1 MILKRNLLSYFCA
14 LIAIQ
19 SITAQVTLRG
29 TTLLFQSNKQ
39 PLSGV
44 KISALGAKDTTSDAE
59 GNFVLKF
66 DTLNVGS
73 EVRLTFSKT
82 GFETTSD
89 HPLSLRLPE
98 IPHVILY
105 KPFAFRPEGTILKEI
120 DQYFGVFKV
129 KVSEN
134 YKRQLAELQRKY
146 ASLGTAHLEY
156 RRVHTLAANDYAA
169 TMQQARVIAEKLARF
184 NPDLVTPETQ
194 EVLKLFGIGAIDSVC
209 AIWKYD
215 DLYRQWQSP
224 PQSLYNKGDSMLLFK
239 QEKITQMLFLA
250 RALSLKQA
258 FSAAE
263 TIYERLSQI
272 DGFECETMA
281 EWATFLEYQQ
291 RWEKA
296 AVFYKHAEQLSKA
309 NAYKA
314 FYQNKLYEVWLPKP
328 DTAKAEA
335 ALKIAANLYAT
346 LLKIDSNAFQPML
359 TLQTV
364 GQGAYFENQKMFEK
378 ADSLYRVANTELD
391 SVSAKN
397 VQYLPVLAEFRQ
409 KYGDFYR
416 KQNLFVP
423 AEAVY
428 LAALKNYKQL
438 VKKYPHQYEPHVYKI
453 QHKLAQMAIAKT
465 QFRKADTLCSDAAD
479 LLKKLLEADS
489 IHYKADW
496 AALLTDW
503 AKAFQ
508 GKNNSGQA
516 ATNYA
521 QALELYKDLA
531 NANPNEY
538 EGIVANIY
546 QYLGVLNAEQND
558 VQSAEKTFQA
568 ALNMQKQLAET
579 QPKTYLPQAAAT
591 LNQLGNL
598 YASTADYV
606 KSEANF
612 TEALKLYQ
620 KLSDLDVQF
629 KLMIQPEIAKT
640 KASLGTIYA
649 EQSQY
654 PQAEVVYMEA
664 LAITKMLAAADPQ
677 YNNALAVTQGQLGE
691 FYRAK
696 NDFLKAE
703 VAFTESLQLR
713 STAYTGTGTPAEYD
727 PNIASTQANLAF
739 LYKSKY
745 EYEQSEAA
753 YLKALGIYKRLHES
767 NSTTYYTEL
776 IRTQYQLSDLY
787 FEKKDYTKAQS
798 FYESVLA
805 AYRKLSETNPHT
817 YPSDIASLLSKLGTI
832 YIAKKDTAKAEQAIL
847 ESLEIRK
854 KLNDSNPYAYK
865 SVYAVSLGQAAG
877 LYYLKQDFEK
887 SETLYVQTLDLR
899 RKMAVGNPTQITAL
913 ADAHTEMGTFYA
925 RQKSFVKAD
934 SFYQI
939 ALKSYKDLK
948 DSLSEPKIANIQYY
962 IGLLHFNTKNYIKS
976 DSALNASL
984 TLFQRVAK
992 ITPRVYTAQVGNV
1005 QNDLARLYKAQ
1016 QNFAKADSMYSFV
1029 LALREKDTSGVG
1041 QQILQET
1048 WKDMANLYLEMADS
1062 EVKNADKVV
1071 PLQKA
1076 VGFCDK
1082 LYLKEAKNQ
1091 SSAYVKQY
1099 AQIYGLLGVCQLFAK
1114 NFPAAESATRKALQL
1129 DEKQRWVTSN
1139 LAHALLLQ
1147 GNYEEAEKIYK
1158 SLRNKKDE
1166 KGKLYKEVFLENLK
1180 DLEQEGVFS
1189 LPNEH
1194 IEKIR
1199 KLLK

>member
-1 MILKRNLLSYFCA
+1 MILKKTLLSYFCA

-19 SITAQVTLRG
+19 AITAQVTLRG

-44 KISALGAKDTTSDAE
+44 KISAAGAKDTTSDAE

-73 EVRLTFSKT
+73 EVRLMFSKA

-98 IPHVILY
+98 IPHVVLS
-105 KPFAFRPEGTILKEI
+105 KPFVFRPEGTILKEI

-129 KVSEN
+129 KVGEN

-169 TMQQARVIAEKLARF
+169 TMLQAQVIAEKLARF
-184 NPDLVTPETQ
+184 NPDMVTQETQ
-194 EVLKLFGIGAIDSVC
+194 DILKLFGTGAIDSVC
-209 AIWKYD
+209 SVWKFD

-224 PQSLYNKGDSMLLFK
+224 PTSLYNKGDSLMLFK

-272 DGFECETMA
+272 DGFERETMA

-309 NAYKA
+309 NPYKA
-314 FYQNKLYEVWLPKP
+314 FYQNKLYEVWLRKP

-335 ALKIAANLYAT
+335 ALKIAANLYMA
-346 LLKIDSNAFQPML
+346 LLKVDSSAFQPML

-364 GQGAYFENQKMFEK
+364 GQGTYFENQKKFEK
-378 ADSLYRVANTELD
+378 ADSLYHVASVELD
-391 SVSAKN
+391 SASSKN
-397 VQYLPVLAEFRQ
+397 AQYLPIFAHFQQ
-409 KYGDFYR
+409 KYGDSYR
-416 KQNLFVP
+416 KRNQFAAADSMYV
-423 AEAVY
+423 
-428 LAALKNYKQL
+428 AALKSYKQL
-438 VKKYPHQYEPHVYKI
+438 VKNYPQQYEPYVYKI
-453 QHKLAQMAIAKT
+453 QHKLAQMAITKT
-465 QFRKADTLCSDAAD
+465 QFRKADTLCSDAAEI
-479 LLKKLLEADS
+479 LKRLLEADS

-508 GKNNSGQA
+508 GKSNSGQA

-538 EGIVANIY
+538 EGVIATVY

-558 VQSAEKTFQA
+558 VQSAEKTFQE
-568 ALNMQKQLAET
+568 ALNMQKRLAEI
-579 QPKTYLPQAAAT
+579 QPQTYLPQAAVT

-598 YASTADYV
+598 YASTADYA

-612 TEALKLYQ
+612 IDALKLYQ
-620 KLSDLDVQF
+620 KMSELDAKS
-629 KLMIQPEIAKT
+629 KLLFQPEIAKT
-640 KASLGTIYA
+640 KVSLGSIYT

-691 FYRAK
+691 FYKAK

-713 STAYTGTGTPAEYD
+713 SSAYTGTGTPVEYD
-727 PNIASTQANLAF
+727 PNIASTQTNLAF

-745 EYEQSEAA
+745 DYEQAETA

-767 NSTTYYTEL
+767 NSNTYYAEV

-787 FEKKDYTKAQS
+787 FDKKDYTKAQS
-798 FYESVLA
+798 FYESVLT

-832 YIAKKDTAKAEQAIL
+832 YIAKNDTTKAEKAIL
-847 ESLEIRK
+847 ESFEIRK
-854 KLNDSNPYAYK
+854 KLNDANPYAYK
-865 SVYAVSLGQAAG
+865 SVYASSLGQTAG
-877 LYYLKQDFEK
+877 LYYFKQDFER

-899 RKMAVGNPTQITAL
+899 KKMAVGNPTQITAL
-913 ADAHTEMGTFYA
+913 ADAHTEIGTFYA

-948 DSLSEPKIANIQYY
+948 DSLSEPKIAEIQYY
-962 IGLLHFNTKNYIKS
+962 IGLLHFNNKSYIKS
-976 DSALNASL
+976 DSALNAAL
-984 TLFQRVAK
+984 TIFQRVAK
-992 ITPRVYTAQVGNV
+992 ITPRAYQEHVGNV

-1029 LALREKDTSGVG
+1029 LALREKDTSTVG
-1041 QQILQET
+1041 QQVLHGT
-1048 WKDMANLYLEMADS
+1048 WKDMANLYLEMADY

-1082 LYLKEAKNQ
+1082 LYQKELKTP
-1091 SSAYVKQY
+1091 SSTYVKQY

-1147 GNYEEAEKIYK
+1147 GNYDEAEKIYK

-1166 KGKLYKEVFLENLK
+1166 KGKLYKEIFLENLK
-1180 DLEQEGVFS
+1180 DLEQEGVFA
-1189 LPNEH
+1189 LPNEN
-1194 IEKIR
+1194 IEKAR
-1199 KLLK
+1199 KMLK

>member
-1 MILKRNLLSYFCA
+1 MVSRKKLWGCFCILL
-14 LIAIQ
+14 AIQ

-44 KISALGAKDTTSDAE
+44 KISAAGAKDTTSDDA

-66 DTLNVGS
+66 DTLKVGS
-73 EVRLTFSKT
+73 EIRLTFSKA
-82 GFETTSD
+82 GFEATCD

-98 IPHVILY
+98 IPHVVLY
-105 KPFAFRPEGTILKEI
+105 KPFAFRPEGTVLKEI
-120 DQYFGVFKV
+120 DQYFGIFKI
-129 KVSEN
+129 KVGEN
-134 YKRQLAELQRKY
+134 YKLQLAELQRKY

-156 RRVHTLAANDYAA
+156 RRVHALAAGDYAA
-169 TMQQARVIAEKLARF
+169 ALLQARVIAEKLARF
-184 NPDLVTPETQ
+184 NPDMITQESQ
-194 EVLKLFGIGAIDSVC
+194 EVLKLLGTGAVDSLC
-209 AIWKYD
+209 SLWKYD
-215 DLYRQWQSP
+215 DLYRQWLSP
-224 PQSLYNKGDSMLLFK
+224 PSNLYAKPDSLLLFK

-250 RALSLKQA
+250 RALSLKQS

-263 TIYERLSQI
+263 MIYERLSQI

-296 AVFYKHAEQLSKA
+296 AVFYKHAEQLSKT

-328 DTAKAEA
+328 DTAKAEM
-335 ALKIAANLYAT
+335 ALSISANLYT
-346 LLKIDSNAFQPML
+346 DLLKIDSNAFQPML
-359 TLQTV
+359 TLQTAR
-364 GQGAYFENQKMFEK
+364 QGAYFENKKMFEK
-378 ADSLYRVANTELD
+378 ADSLYQVANRQLD
-391 SVSAKN
+391 SASAKN
-397 VQYLPVLAEFRQ
+397 AEYLPFWANFQQ
-409 KYGDFYR
+409 KYGDFYK
-416 KQNLFVP
+416 KQNQFVL
-423 AEAVY
+423 ADSMY
-428 LAALKNYKQL
+428 LVALKNYKRL
-438 VKKYPHQYEPHVYKI
+438 VKKYPQQYEPNIYQI
-453 QHKLAQMAIAKT
+453 QHKLAQIAIAKT
-465 QFRKADTLCSDAAD
+465 QFRKADTLCGHAAEV
-479 LLKKLLEADS
+479 LRRWIETDS

-496 AALLTDW
+496 AALQMDW

-508 GKNNSGQA
+508 GKGNSGQA
-516 ATNYA
+516 TTYYS
-521 QALELYKDLA
+521 QALELYKYLA
-531 NANPNEY
+531 NINPNEY
-538 EGIVANIY
+538 EGIVAHIY
-546 QYLGVLNAEQND
+546 QALGSLNAEQND
-558 VQSAEKTFQA
+558 VLSAEKTFQE
-568 ALNMQKQLAET
+568 ALSMQKRLAET
-579 QPKTYLPQAAAT
+579 QPLTYLPQAAMT

-606 KSEANF
+606 KSETAF
-612 TEALKLYQ
+612 HEALKLYQ
-620 KLSDLDVQF
+620 KISELDIRSRLLF
-629 KLMIQPEIAKT
+629 QPEIAKT

-664 LAITKMLAAADPQ
+664 LTITKMLAAADPQ

-713 STAYTGTGTPAEYD
+713 STPYTGTGTPAEYD
-727 PNIASTQANLAF
+727 PNIASTQSNLAF

-745 EYEQSEAA
+745 DYEQSEAA

-767 NSTTYYTEL
+767 NSNTYYTEL

-787 FEKKDYTKAQS
+787 FDKKDYVKAQP
-798 FYESVLA
+798 FYENVLA
-805 AYRKLSETNPHT
+805 AYRKLSETDPHT

-832 YIAKKDTAKAEQAIL
+832 YMAKKDTAQAEKAIL
-847 ESLEIRK
+847 ESLEMRK
-854 KLNDSNPYAYK
+854 KLDDANPYAYK
-865 SVYAVSLGQAAG
+865 AAYASSLGQAAN
-877 LYYLKQDFEK
+877 LYYFKQDFEK

-899 RKMAVGNPTQITAL
+899 KKMAAGNPTQIPAL
-913 ADAHTEMGTFYA
+913 ADAHTEIGIFYA

-939 ALKSYKDLK
+939 ALKSYKSLN
-948 DSLSEPKIANIQYY
+948 DSLSAPKIAEIQYY
-962 IGLLHFNTKNYIKS
+962 IGLLHFNNKNYIKS
-976 DSALNASL
+976 DSALNTAL
-984 TLFQRVAK
+984 VIFQRVAK
-992 ITPRVYTAQVGNV
+992 ITPRVYGATVGNV
-1005 QNDLARLYKAQ
+1005 QSDLARLYRAQ
-1016 QNFAKADSMYSFV
+1016 QNFAKADSIYSFV
-1029 LALREKDTSGVG
+1029 LASREKDTSSVG
-1041 QQILQET
+1041 QQGLYET
-1048 WKDMANLYLEMADS
+1048 WKDMANLYLEMADY
-1062 EVKNADKVV
+1062 EVKNADKVA

-1082 LYLKEAKNQ
+1082 LYQKEVKSPSA
-1091 SSAYVKQY
+1091 AYVQQY

-1166 KGKLYKEVFLENLK
+1166 KGKPYKEIFLENLK
-1180 DLEQEGVFS
+1180 DLEQEGVFA
-1189 LPNEH
+1189 LPNPH

>member
-1 MILKRNLLSYFCA
+1 MILKKNLWGCFC
-14 LIAIQ
+14 LFIAIQ
-19 SITAQVTLRG
+19 SINAQVTLRG

-44 KISALGAKDTTSDAE
+44 KISAAGATDAISDAE

-73 EVRLTFSKT
+73 EIRLTCTKT
-82 GFETTSD
+82 GFETVSD

-98 IPHVILY
+98 IPHVVLY

-120 DQYFGVFKV
+120 DQYFGVFKIQV
-129 KVSEN
+129 GEN
-134 YKRQLAELQRKY
+134 YKRQLVELQRKY

-156 RRVHTLAANDYAA
+156 RRVHTLAMSDYTAA
-169 TMQQARVIAEKLARF
+169 MLQARAIAEKLARF
-184 NPDLVTPETQ
+184 NPDMVTPETQ
-194 EVLKLFGIGAIDSVC
+194 AVLKLFGIGAIDSVC
-209 AIWKYD
+209 ALWKYD
-215 DLYRQWQSP
+215 DLYRQWQSTP
-224 PQSLYNKGDSMLLFK
+224 PNLYSKPDSLLLFK

-291 RWEKA
+291 RWEKS

-328 DTAKAEA
+328 DTPKADA
-335 ALKIAANLYAT
+335 ALKISANLYAA
-346 LLKIDSNAFQPML
+346 LLKIDSNAFQPLL
-359 TLQTV
+359 TLQTAR
-364 GQGAYFENQKMFEK
+364 QGSYFENQKMFEN
-378 ADSLYRVANTELD
+378 ADSLYHLANLELD
-391 SVSAKN
+391 STNAKN
-397 VQYLPVLAEFRQ
+397 GQYLPTLADFQQ
-409 KYGDFYR
+409 KYGDFYKKR
-416 KQNLFVP
+416 GQF
-423 AEAVY
+423 AAADSIY
-428 LAALKNYKQL
+428 LAALKKYKQL
-438 VKKYPHQYEPHVYKI
+438 VKKYPQQYEPQIYKI
-453 QHKLAQMAIAKT
+453 QHKLAQIANAKT
-465 QFRKADTLCSDAAD
+465 QFRKADSLCTDAAD
-479 LLKKLLEADS
+479 VLKRLLETDS

-516 ATNYA
+516 ATYYE

-538 EGIVANIY
+538 EGVVANLY
-546 QYLGVLNAEQND
+546 QYLGVLNAERND

-568 ALNMQKQLAET
+568 ALSMQKRLAET
-579 QPKTYLPQAAAT
+579 QPKTYLPQAATT

-598 YASTADYV
+598 YASTAEYA
-606 KSEANF
+606 KSEATF

-620 KLSDLDVQF
+620 KLSELDAKS
-629 KLMIQPEIAKT
+629 KLLFQPEIAKT

-713 STAYTGTGTPAEYD
+713 STPYNGIGTPAEFD

-753 YLKALGIYKRLHES
+753 YLKALGIYKRLHEA

-776 IRTQYQLSDLY
+776 IRTQYLLSDLY
-787 FEKKDYTKAQS
+787 FDKKDYAKAQP
-798 FYESVLA
+798 FYENVLA
-805 AYRKLSETNPHT
+805 AYRQLSETNPHT

-832 YIAKKDTAKAEQAIL
+832 YIAKKDTAKAENAIL
-847 ESLEIRK
+847 ESLEMRK
-854 KLNDSNPYAYK
+854 KLDDANPYAYK
-865 SVYAVSLGQAAG
+865 SVYATSLGQAAG
-877 LYYLKQDFEK
+877 FYYFKQDFEK

-899 RKMAVGNPTQITAL
+899 KKMAVGNPTQITAL
-913 ADAHTEMGTFYA
+913 ADAHTQIGTFYA
-925 RQKSFVKAD
+925 QQKTFAKAD

-939 ALKSYKDLK
+939 SLKTYKNLNDTLLK
-948 DSLSEPKIANIQYY
+948 PKIAEIQYY
-962 IGLLHFNTKNYIKS
+962 IGLLHFNNKNYIKS
-976 DSALNASL
+976 DTAFNVAL
-984 TLFQRVAK
+984 TLFQRAAK
-992 ITPRVYTAQVGNV
+992 ITPRAYAERVGNV
-1005 QNDLARLYKAQ
+1005 QNALAKVYKAQ
-1016 QNFAKADSMYSFV
+1016 RNFEKADSLYGFV
-1029 LALREKDTSGVG
+1029 LAFREKDTSSAG
-1041 QQILQET
+1041 QETLHET
-1048 WKDMANLYLEMADS
+1048 WKDMANLYLEMADY
-1062 EVKNADKVV
+1062 EVKNADKVM

-1082 LYLKEAKNQ
+1082 LYQKEPKNQ
-1091 SSAYVKQY
+1091 SAFYVQQY

-1114 NFPAAESATRKALQL
+1114 NFPAAESAARKALQL

-1147 GNYEEAEKIYK
+1147 GNYDEAEKIYK

-1180 DLEQEGVFS
+1180 DLEQEGVFAM
-1189 LPNEH
+1189 PNEH
-1194 IEKIR
+1194 IEKVR